1 MNSIS
6 ITTFR
11 LQETLFFSVRLCST
25 DFMIT
30 VTMGSF
36 HRVKVFPLEQIT
48 DEVGNYIYTGGAEA
62 RDIKGETSESAQTM
76 SAL

>member
-1 MNSIS
+1 
-6 ITTFR
+6 
-11 LQETLFFSVRLCST
+11 
-25 DFMIT
+25 
-30 VTMGSF
+30 MGSF